1 MKFEGQ
7 VLVINTTDH
16 SGAVIQSPEFV
27 ELEGRRF
34 ICGTSVMLDD
44 AGPKWTSGLRVWIA
58 VEHITTITEVPS
70 VDEYVRR
77 CALHRDQNDVK
88 QQKRLA
94 RLQERFKVP
103 KA

>member
-1 MKFEGQ
+1 MKFESQ
-7 VLVINTTDH
+7 VLVINTLDRA
-16 SGAVIQSPEFV
+16 GAVIQSPEFV
-27 ELEGRRF
+27 DLEGKRF

-44 AGPKWTSGLRVWIA
+44 SGPKWTSGLRVWIA

-77 CALHRDQNDVK
+77 CALHRDQDEAKN
-88 QQKRLA
+88 QKRIAQLQA
-94 RLQERFKVP
+94 RLKVP